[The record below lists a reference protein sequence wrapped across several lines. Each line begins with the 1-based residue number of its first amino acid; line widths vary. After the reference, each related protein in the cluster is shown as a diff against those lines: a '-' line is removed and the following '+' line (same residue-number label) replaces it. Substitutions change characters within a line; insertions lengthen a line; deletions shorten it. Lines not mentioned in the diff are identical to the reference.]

1 MKRGTIIIAV
11 VSIIISGFLYF
22 HTLKLPMPTSP
33 HVPGAAYV
41 PRLYL
46 TIAIALAVVIIIS
59 NLISR
64 LPDKKVNWEKA
75 PFVLIG
81 IAIMFT
87 SLVLI
92 NVLGYFIV
100 TFVFIICIVLLMG
113 GKKTHAVGT
122 SFLFLAFIYLVF
134 IKLFHLPLP
143 KGTLF

>member
-1 MKRGTIIIAV
+1 MKRGTIIIALM
-11 VSIIISGFLYF
+11 SIIASGFLYF

-59 NLISR
+59 NFISK

-75 PFVLIG
+75 PFVLFG
-81 IAIMFT
+81 ITIMFI
-87 SLVLI
+87 SILLI

-100 TFVFIICIVLLMG
+100 TFVFIIGMVLLMG
-113 GKKTHAVGT
+113 GKVTHAVST
-122 SFLFLAFIYLVF
+122 SFLFLTFVYFVF